1 MTKQKKDPR
10 VIRTQRLL
18 KQALIELME
27 ERELDK
33 ITVQDISDKATVK
46 RVTFY
51 LHYKDKYDLLTK
63 CIDEM
68 LEDLRQ
74 KVKEQVSYSE
84 QFEFIDKQ
92 PHPSFVQLFHQITE
106 NFTFYK
112 ALLVTNRI
120 PYLTTGLL
128 EIIHEFISEG
138 INQIEPNDQNLT
150 ANRQLIIKYVESA
163 FLEVIIWWV
172 ENNMHFSEQE
182 MAFQLM
188 NLSIKGPYID
198 NPLKKIR

>member
-84 QFEFIDKQ
+84 NYEFIDKQ
-92 PHPSFVQLFHQITE
+92 PHPSFVQIFHQIAE